1 MLITFFRAI
10 VLYLIV
16 LVVMRLMGKREIGQ
30 LQPFELAIS
39 IMIAD
44 LASIPM
50 TEIGIPIF
58 NGIVPIL
65 GLLVMHL
72 ILSLINLKSLKARE
86 IICGKPSILIYRG
99 KINEKELKKERFTIN
114 ELEERLRGNNV
125 VNLGDVEY
133 AILETSGQVTVIQKP
148 EKRNTI
154 PEDSPASVHVH
165 SRDHARTSP
174 DEWKRPL
181 PRESSTCRPWCLP
194 CPAGSAR
201 CRARVPSRLAAERGC
216 TWPSRDSPHNRFRSP
231 PSGRPAPRRKKSPLR
246 AAVSSV
252 PPTSSSSRN
261 TCSGQWS
268 ASPAFHRNSRPLRS
282 LRQTTPGKR
291 DRIPSPA
298 PSTACGTSRYI
309 PACRRR
315 RRCGPRET
323 GKLRT

>member
-154 PEDSPASVHVH
+154 PEDFNIIPEYEGIPYDLVVDGKVMNKNLKAIGKNYN
-165 SRDHARTSP
+165 
-174 DEWKRPL
+174 WL
-181 PRESSTCRPWCLP
+181 
-194 CPAGSAR
+194 
-201 CRARVPSRLAAERGC
+201 
-216 TWPSRDSPHNRFRSP
+216 
-231 PSGRPAPRRKKSPLR
+231 KKQVEKFDIKPEEAL
-246 AAVSSV
+246 VV
-252 PPTSSSSRN
+252 TIDGK
-261 TCSGQWS
+261 GQI
-268 ASPAFHRNSRPLRS
+268 FC
-282 LRQTTPGKR
+282 QKKEEV
-291 DRIPSPA
+291 D
-298 PSTACGTSRYI
+298 
-309 PACRRR
+309 
-315 RRCGPRET
+315 
-323 GKLRT
+323 